1 MNKYKIGAQLKGLRK
16 KRGLRQQHLADH
28 FNVSRGT
35 VSNWELGRRI
45 PSIETL
51 NELAKFYGVGL
62 DYFGAEFKKN
72 DILDLL
78 VRAGKLFESDA
89 ISSEDKDSLYQ
100 DLMRLYLKSK
110 E

>member
-1 MNKYKIGAQLKGLRK
+1 MINNDIGARLKDLRK
-16 KRGLRQQHLADH
+16 NRGLRQQVIADR

-45 PSIETL
+45 PSVNTL
-51 NELAKFYGVGL
+51 SELAKFYGVGL
-62 DYFGAEFKKN
+62 DYFGQEFSKN

-78 VRAGKLFESDA
+78 ARAGKLFENENVSV
-89 ISSEDKDSLYQ
+89 EDKDSLYQ
-100 DLMRLYLKSK
+100 EIMRLYLKSK